1 MAMTSSFEPD
11 YGKARR
17 CGNCAFFEAA
27 PLYRMGWCRNPM
39 LHAPHE
45 RALVADDEHR
55 CKKMLTDHWQASL
68 AARRAP
74 AAPSSVAHRATRT
87 LRRLPLTAVPA
98 PFVYA
103 LVVMLVAFGAATLF
117 SMQTTR
123 ATVAAQQT
131 KAQPTGIAKVDF
143 WIRDD
148 ARSNALKKSIVL
160 VGTNLELL
168 DSRAGEVMDAT
179 AADPAKWYRIRVA
192 ATGETGWVYSGWIER
207 RPER

>member
-1 MAMTSSFEPD
+1 
-11 YGKARR
+11 
-17 CGNCAFFEAA
+17 
-27 PLYRMGWCRNPM
+27 MGWCRNPA

-68 AARRAP
+68 AAQRARQ
-74 AAPSSVAHRATRT
+74 APPSATERATRT
-87 LRRLPLTAVPA
+87 LRRVRPASIPA
-98 PFVYA
+98 PVVYA

-131 KAQPTGIAKVDF
+131 KAQPSGIAKVDF

-148 ARSNALKKSIVL
+148 ARSDALKKSIVL
-160 VGTNLELL
+160 VGTTLELL
-168 DSRAGEVMDAT
+168 DSRAGEVIDPSAVE
-179 AADPAKWYRIRVA
+179 PAKWYRIRVA

-207 RPER
+207 RPDR

>member
-1 MAMTSSFEPD
+1 MTMTSSFEPD

-27 PLYRMGWCRNPM
+27 PLNRMGWCRNPA

-68 AARRAP
+68 AAQRARE
-74 AAPSSVAHRATRT
+74 APPSATERATRT
-87 LRRLPLTAVPA
+87 LRRVRRASVPA
-98 PFVYA
+98 PVVYA

-131 KAQPTGIAKVDF
+131 KAQPSGIAKVDF

-148 ARSNALKKSIVL
+148 ARSDALKKSIVL
-160 VGTNLELL
+160 VGTTLELL
-168 DSRAGEVMDAT
+168 DSRAGEVIDPNAVE
-179 AADPAKWYRIRVA
+179 PAKWYRIRVA

-207 RPER
+207 RPDR

>member
-1 MAMTSSFEPD
+1 MTSSFEPD

-17 CGNCAFFEAA
+17 CGNCAFFESA
-27 PLYRMGWCRNPM
+27 PLHRMGWCRNPM

-68 AARRAP
+68 AVQRAP
-74 AAPSSVAHRATRT
+74 ETRPSAATRATRT
-87 LRRLPLTAVPA
+87 LRRLPLTSLPA

-103 LVVMLVAFGAATLF
+103 LVVMFVAFGAATLF

-131 KAQPTGIAKVDF
+131 KAQPAGIAKVDF

-148 ARSNALKKSIVL
+148 ARSDALKKSIVL

-179 AADPAKWYRIRVA
+179 AAEPAKWYRIRVA

-207 RPER
+207 RPDR